1 MSWSGYCLRIFLAST
16 SPIRSLASYTGTPS
30 ITWRCSGG
38 GGGGGVVEE
47 KEKEGVE
54 VDEVE
59 DEVDNV

>member
-38 GGGGGVVEE
+38 GGVVEE

-59 DEVDNV
+59 DEVDNE